1 MQHVTQSNLISSF
14 NLTSCRISKNHS
26 SCNKVEEEKNH
37 SSKGTERRTMPEG
50 KRKKEIKK
58 KIGLDGRRRI
68 KKEVVQDK
76 KDA

>member
-1 MQHVTQSNLISSF
+1 M
-14 NLTSCRISKNHS
+14 
-26 SCNKVEEEKNH
+26 EEEKNH

-58 KIGLDGRRRI
+58 KKIGLDGRRRI

>member
-1 MQHVTQSNLISSF
+1 M
-14 NLTSCRISKNHS
+14 
-26 SCNKVEEEKNH
+26 EEEKNH

-58 KIGLDGRRRI
+58 KIDLDGRRRI

>member
-1 MQHVTQSNLISSF
+1 
-14 NLTSCRISKNHS
+14 
-26 SCNKVEEEKNH
+26 
-37 SSKGTERRTMPEG
+37 MPEG
-50 KRKKEIKK
+50 KRKKEIKKK